1 MEKKDKE
8 RQPHDKF
15 FKQTFSRKEVILSFL
30 KARLP
35 KEIFN
40 QIDQDNLLLTNREF
54 VSATGKSISSD
65 CIFKS
70 RIKGTEHYIYL
81 HVERQSEEDPLM
93 LVRFLEYNAQLI
105 RQHISEHGNTSLPAI
120 VNICLYNG
128 NKPYKGPTNFHDLF
142 PHLKQVERYMFQGFH
157 LVDLHVTTNE
167 ELLNWQQ
174 AAGAAMVLKQG
185 IHRDFCEWLPT
196 HQDILLNLEK
206 KGYIPYISN
215 VLWYMLSIDDHIN
228 AVELLDP
235 KLRKIAMSLAER
247 FRQEGEQRGR
257 QEGEKKGRQ
266 EGIQIG
272 EEKGKLEVA
281 KSMLLKG
288 YPIEDIIFLTGLSR
302 SQIQGLL

>member
-81 HVERQSEEDPLM
+81 HVERQSEEDPLIS
-93 LVRFLEYNAQLI
+93 VRFLEYNAQLI
-105 RQHISEHGNTSLPAI
+105 RQHVSEHGNTSLPAI

-128 NKPYKGPTNFHDLF
+128 SKPYKGPTNFHDLF
-142 PHLKQVERYMFQGFH
+142 PSLNQAARYMFAGFH
-157 LVDLHVTTNE
+157 LVDLHTTTNE
-167 ELLNWQQ
+167 ALLNWKQ
-174 AAGAAMVLKQG
+174 AAGAAMILKQG
-185 IHRDFCEWLPT
+185 IYRDFCEWLPDY
-196 HQDILLNLEK
+196 QNILLHLEK
-206 KGYIPYISN
+206 KGYIPYINN
-215 VLWYMLSIDDHIN
+215 VL
-228 AVELLDP
+228 
-235 KLRKIAMSLAER
+235 
-247 FRQEGEQRGR
+247 
-257 QEGEKKGRQ
+257 
-266 EGIQIG
+266 
-272 EEKGKLEVA
+272 
-281 KSMLLKG
+281 
-288 YPIEDIIFLTGLSR
+288 
-302 SQIQGLL
+302 